1 MIENVI
7 ENVEIG
13 KLKEAPYNPRVK
25 LEEGMPEYER
35 LKKSINTFGNLEP
48 VVWNKRTGY
57 VVGGHQRLQVF
68 RDMGEKAVPC
78 VVVDLDEESE
88 KVLNLALNKI
98 KGEWDYDKL
107 NDILAGFDEELAE
120 ISGFAADELALI
132 LGANEEGI
140 FENISDGWEDDQ
152 DSIYGSYVVTLQ
164 FENAYFAKCWAEK
177 NGYPGQ
183 IRDGTQTTVIMVEEK
198 QA

>member
-35 LKKSINTFGNLEP
+35 LKKSISTFGNLEP

-68 RDMGEKAVPC
+68 RDMGEKTVPC

-183 IRDGTQTTVIMVEEK
+183 IRDGTQTTVIRVEEK